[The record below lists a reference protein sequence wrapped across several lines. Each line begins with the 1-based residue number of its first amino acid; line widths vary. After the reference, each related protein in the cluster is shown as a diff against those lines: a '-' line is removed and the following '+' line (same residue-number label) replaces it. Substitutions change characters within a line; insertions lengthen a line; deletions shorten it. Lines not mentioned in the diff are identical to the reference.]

1 MLSTRENF
9 LDQTI
14 RRKFVRRFF
23 RRVFLEDWLIKSI
36 ALLITVGLWL
46 GVTGFRAPITIR
58 LSDVRLTARFSN
70 NMEITNS
77 LVEKVNLVITGDK
90 RKLDQINKDDL
101 VVLLDLADV
110 TPGDRTVL
118 LTPETVNVALP
129 NGVKLVEVQPN
140 SLPVKLETV
149 EEREIPVRLETE
161 GAVAENFE
169 IYSQTIAPQKARV
182 RGAKSLVRALEAVTT
197 EAINLDNRAADFT
210 ARQVILNPPDPKI
223 TLLDRAADVSFKI
236 GEKRV
241 EKLFLIPVKTE
252 KKTATVV
259 LYGAQSVLEATKPEN
274 LQVETFKT
282 ETGENS
288 MRLILPVDLQ
298 DKVEIRKLKIS
309 DM

>member
-1 MLSTRENF
+1 MLSAREKF
-9 LDQTI
+9 FDRTI
-14 RRKFVRRFF
+14 RRNFVRRFF

-77 LVEKVNLVITGDK
+77 LVEKVNIVITGDK

-169 IYSQTIAPQKARV
+169 IYGQTIAPQKARV

-197 EAINLDNRAADFT
+197 EPIILDNRAADFT
-210 ARQVILNPPDPKI
+210 ARQVILNPPDAKI

-282 ETGENS
+282 DTGENS

-309 DM
+309 DR